1 MPWAAHHEIS
11 LSTRELPPPLAYGN
25 NRGNVMINAIDAQ
38 IRDAIRT
45 WARDIDLKL
54 VQKPL

>member
-1 MPWAAHHEIS
+1 
-11 LSTRELPPPLAYGN
+11 
-25 NRGNVMINAIDAQ
+25 MINAIDAQ

-54 VQKPL
+54 VQKPLYKETYECVLC